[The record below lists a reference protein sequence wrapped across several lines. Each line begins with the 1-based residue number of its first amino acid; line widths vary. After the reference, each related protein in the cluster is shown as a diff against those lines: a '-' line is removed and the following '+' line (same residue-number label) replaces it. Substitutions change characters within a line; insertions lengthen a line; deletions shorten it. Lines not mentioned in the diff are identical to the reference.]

1 MEKKLILNLGNKN
14 DGFSI
19 VEASISLFIAGALL
33 LAILGFVRL
42 SVGYSGKEINK
53 IESYIQ
59 FQNEYAENHL

>member
-1 MEKKLILNLGNKN
+1 MEKKPILNLGNKN

-19 VEASISLFIAGALL
+19 VEASISLFIAGVLL

-53 IESYIQ
+53 IEYYIQ
-59 FQNEYAENHL
+59 SQNEYAENHL

>member
-19 VEASISLFIAGALL
+19 VEASISLFIASILL

-53 IESYIQ
+53 IEYYIQ
-59 FQNEYAENHL
+59 SQNEYAENHL

>member
-1 MEKKLILNLGNKN
+1 MEKKPILNLGNKN

-19 VEASISLFIAGALL
+19 VEVSISLFIAGVLL

-53 IESYIQ
+53 IEYYIQ
-59 FQNEYAENHL
+59 SQNEYAENNL

>member
-53 IESYIQ
+53 IEYYIQ

>member
-1 MEKKLILNLGNKN
+1 MEKKPILNLGNKN

-19 VEASISLFIAGALL
+19 VEASISLFIAGVLL

-53 IESYIQ
+53 IEYYIQ
-59 FQNEYAENHL
+59 SQNEYAENNL

>member
-42 SVGYSGKEINK
+42 SVGYSGKEISK
-53 IESYIQ
+53 IAHYIQ
-59 FQNEYAENHL
+59 SQNEYAENHL